1 MSISEALSHLGKTLL
16 SIELDDPQT
25 PPRKKP
31 KRQCHFDPSW
41 MKERFIL
48 TRGLL

>member
-1 MSISEALSHLGKTLL
+1 MSISEALSGKD

-25 PPRKKP
+25 PPRMKP

-48 TRGLL
+48 TRGLV

>member
-1 MSISEALSHLGKTLL
+1 MSISEALSGKD

-31 KRQCHFDPSW
+31 I
-41 MKERFIL
+41 IL
-48 TRGLL
+48 IQVG